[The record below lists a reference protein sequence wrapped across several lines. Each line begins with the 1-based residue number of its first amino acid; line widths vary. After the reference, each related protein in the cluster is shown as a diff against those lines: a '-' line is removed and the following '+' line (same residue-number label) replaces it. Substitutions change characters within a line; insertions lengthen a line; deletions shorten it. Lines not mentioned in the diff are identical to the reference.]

1 MKYLGI
7 EINVKNLPPLDKD
20 FIPMGVWMI
29 EYEKEAD
36 RPIGIAIERED
47 GKVTV
52 FRSKLRSKEFEEAN
66 LRYLE
71 RYIKFCLWSVGGWKV
86 SICGCDDEALKVKED
101 YVLGA
106 ARDFD
111 VNFMMNTYERP
122 FEFEICTE
130 DELPESNDSD
140 KSVGGHLEG
149 CRIGF
154 DAGGSDRKVSAVIDG
169 ETVYS
174 EEVVWHPKLSED
186 ISYQYEGIVDSFKTA
201 ASKMPRVDGIG
212 VSTAGVLIGNAP
224 MVSSIFLKISRDN
237 WDEVKTVYDRAAR
250 EIGDVPIVVANDG
263 DVTALAGAM
272 SMGVGPVMGIAMGT
286 SEAGGYVNAERN
298 VLGWFNELAF
308 APVDLNSESMA
319 DPWSGDNGVGATYF
333 SQDCVIKLAP
343 AAGITLDENLA
354 PAEKLKVVQ
363 DILEGRISD
372 GVEPAMACDAAPSCD
387 GHCGMKLLIGAR
399 KIFESIGVYLA
410 HTLVLYGLF
419 YDLKYVQI
427 LGRVASGIGGEIIV
441 NECNRVLKDEY
452 PDFADQ
458 LTVMLPDE
466 KTRRVGQSVAAASLP
481 EIK

>member
-1 MKYLGI
+1 MNYLGI
-7 EINVKNLPPLDKD
+7 DLNMKNVPLLDEG
-20 FIPMGVWMI
+20 FIPMGPWMI
-29 EYEKEAD
+29 AYEKEAS
-36 RPIGIAIERED
+36 RPVSIAIEREE
-47 GKVTV
+47 GKVSIFET
-52 FRSKLRSKEFEEAN
+52 KLRGPEFEEAN

-86 SICGCDDEALKVKED
+86 TICGCDEEAAKVREE
-101 YVLGA
+101 YVLGGP
-106 ARDFD
+106 RDFD

-122 FEFEICTE
+122 FEFEICAPE
-130 DELPESNDSD
+130 NLPEANDTD

-186 ISYQYEGIVDSFKTA
+186 ISYQYNGIVDSFKTA
-201 ASKMPRVDGIG
+201 ASKMPQVDGIG

-237 WDEVKTVYDRAAR
+237 WDEVKTVYDRAAK

-272 SMGVGPVMGIAMGT
+272 SMDVAPVMGIAMGT
-286 SEAGGYVNAERN
+286 SEAGGYVNADRN

-308 APVDLNSESMA
+308 APVDLNKESMA

-333 SQDCVIKLAP
+333 SQDSVIKLAP
-343 AAGITLDENLA
+343 AAGIELDEALA

-363 DILEGRISD
+363 NILESAASD
-372 GVEPAMACDAAPSCD
+372 SGNPQRE
-387 GHCGMKLLIGAR
+387 GAV
-399 KIFESIGVYLA
+399 KIFKTIGCYLA
-410 HTLVLYGLF
+410 HTLILYGLF
-419 YDLKYVQI
+419 YDLKYVLI
-427 LGRVASGIGGEIIV
+427 LGRVASGLGGEILV
-441 NECNRVLKDEY
+441 DECNRVLEDEY
-452 PDFADQ
+452 PEVAEKI
-458 LTVMLPDE
+458 TVMLPDE
-466 KTRRVGQSVAAASLP
+466 KMRRVGQSVAAASLP
-481 EIK
+481 EIQ

>member
-1 MKYLGI
+1 MNYLGI
-7 EINVKNLPPLDKD
+7 DLDIRNLPDLDQD
-20 FIPMGVWMI
+20 FIPMGPWMI
-29 EYEKEAD
+29 EYEKEAI
-36 RPIGIAIERED
+36 RPIGIAIEREE

-52 FRSKLRSKEFEEAN
+52 FETKLRDASFEEAN

-86 SICGCDDEALKVKED
+86 TVCGCDEEAARVREE
-101 YVLGA
+101 YVLGGP
-106 ARDFD
+106 RDFD

-122 FEFEICTE
+122 FEFEICAPS
-130 DELPESNDSD
+130 DLPAANDTD

-186 ISYQYEGIVDSFKTA
+186 ISYQYNGIVDSFKTA

-237 WDEVKTVYDRAAR
+237 WDEVKTVYDRAAK

-272 SMGVGPVMGIAMGT
+272 SMDVAPVMGIAMGT
-286 SEAGGYVNAERN
+286 SEAGGYVNADRN

-308 APVDLNSESMA
+308 APVDLNQESMA

-333 SQDCVIKLAP
+333 SQDSVIKLAP
-343 AAGITLDENLA
+343 AAGIELDESLA

-363 DILEGRISD
+363 NILEGANAVD
-372 GVEPAMACDAAPSCD
+372 AGAGEADAADAGD
-387 GHCGMKLLIGAR
+387 GPQRDGAIA
-399 KIFESIGVYLA
+399 IFKSIGCYLA

-419 YDLKYVQI
+419 YDLKYVLI
-427 LGRVASGIGGEIIV
+427 LGRVASGEGGEILV
-441 NECNRVLKDEY
+441 EECNRVLAEEY
-452 PDFADQ
+452 PELNDKI
-458 LTVMLPDE
+458 TVMLPDE
-466 KTRRVGQSVAAASLP
+466 KMRRVGQSVAAASLP
-481 EIK
+481 EVTL

>member
-1 MKYLGI
+1 MNYLGI
-7 EINVKNLPPLDKD
+7 DLRIRNLPDLDQD
-20 FIPMGVWMI
+20 FIPMGPWMI
-29 EYEKEAD
+29 EYEKEAT
-36 RPIGIAIERED
+36 RPVGIAIEREE

-52 FRSKLRSKEFEEAN
+52 FETKLRDASFEEAN

-86 SICGCDDEALKVKED
+86 TVCGCDEEAARVREE
-101 YVLGA
+101 YVLGGP
-106 ARDFD
+106 RDFD

-122 FEFEICTE
+122 FEFEICAPS
-130 DELPESNDSD
+130 DLPAANDTD

-169 ETVYS
+169 ESVYS

-186 ISYQYEGIVDSFKTA
+186 ISYQYDGIVDSFKTA

-237 WDEVKTVYDRAAR
+237 WDEVKTVYDRAAK

-272 SMGVGPVMGIAMGT
+272 SMDVAPVMGIAMGT
-286 SEAGGYVNAERN
+286 SEAGGYVNADRN

-308 APVDLNSESMA
+308 APVDLNENSMA
-319 DPWSGDNGVGATYF
+319 DPWSGDTGVGATYF
-333 SQDCVIKLAP
+333 SQDSVIKLAP
-343 AAGITLDENLA
+343 AAGIPLDESLA

-363 DILEGRISD
+363 NILEGVDVDENMSAEDQLKDDLQR
-372 GVEPAMACDAAPSCD
+372 A
-387 GHCGMKLLIGAR
+387 GAIA
-399 KIFESIGVYLA
+399 IFQSIGCYLA

-419 YDLKYVQI
+419 YDLKYVLI
-427 LGRVASGIGGEIIV
+427 LGRVASGEGGEILV
-441 NECNRVLKDEY
+441 EECNRVLANEY
-452 PDFADQ
+452 PELYDKI
-458 LTVMLPDE
+458 TVMLPDE
-466 KTRRVGQSVAAASLP
+466 KMRRVGQSVAAASLP
-481 EIK
+481 EVKL